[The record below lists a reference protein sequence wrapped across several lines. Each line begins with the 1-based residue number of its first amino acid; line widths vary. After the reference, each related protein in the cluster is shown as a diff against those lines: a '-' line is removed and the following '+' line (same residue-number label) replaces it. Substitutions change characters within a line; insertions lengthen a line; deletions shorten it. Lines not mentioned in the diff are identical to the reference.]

1 MEPASVH
8 LYAELSHPTDSAG
21 LETLRWVGSM
31 LGFKG
36 QPPAHVD
43 LVVRRRDTEAEVLRI
58 TLDNTD
64 EADFTLD
71 IVNHDLGRLGVADFV
86 REWRQPPQ
94 E

>member
-1 MEPASVH
+1 MEPAVTY
-8 LYAELSHPTDSAG
+8 LYAELSHPSDSPG
-21 LETLRWVGSM
+21 RETLRWVGGI

-36 QPPAHVD
+36 AIPAQVD
-43 LVVRRRDTEAEVLRI
+43 LVVRRRDTEGEVLRL

-71 IVNHDLGRLGVADFV
+71 AVNHDLGRLGVADFV
-86 REWRQPPQ
+86 REWRPAPR